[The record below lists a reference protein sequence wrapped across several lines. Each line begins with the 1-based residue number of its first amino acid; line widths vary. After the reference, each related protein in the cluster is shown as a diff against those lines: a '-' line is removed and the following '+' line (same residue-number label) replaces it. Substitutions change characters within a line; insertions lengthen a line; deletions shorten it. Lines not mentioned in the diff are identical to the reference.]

1 MLVKSGKDKNQ
12 ERTPMKL
19 KCTRL
24 GACITNSKK
33 TYLVVIFSNEINR
46 QVPLSFIIVLLTNT
60 RFSSYQKLGC
70 YFFVDSEKYGVNSYK
85 LQFHVK
91 LLRCYHLINI

>member
-24 GACITNSKK
+24 GITNSKK
-33 TYLVVIFSNEINR
+33 TYLVIA
-46 QVPLSFIIVLLTNT
+46 
-60 RFSSYQKLGC
+60 
-70 YFFVDSEKYGVNSYK
+70 
-85 LQFHVK
+85 
-91 LLRCYHLINI
+91 